1 MISLD
6 KVCSVKANVVF
17 FFRLYNPVYCTL
29 VKEMRLLK
37 QQRLPFQPS
46 SRNISI
52 SSETDSEK
60 EKRKGFF
67 LRRGQFVILSALFL
81 GAWEAGTAVM
91 FHRLALC
98 FEYLIGREIVILWG
112 NSFFFLYMHDCTPHD
127 AVQFNET
134 KIKLTFPSTQ
144 PIYLKWL
151 VKIFP
156 KHGKAFFLLRFLLS
170 RTCAFTQRKKMT

>member
-1 MISLD
+1 MSESIGFQKPHFRMISLD

-46 SRNISI
+46 SRNTSI

-67 LRRGQFVILSALFL
+67 FATRAVRHFICFVSRGVGSGNGCYVPQISAMFRVPHRTRNRYTL
-81 GAWEAGTAVM
+81 GELV
-91 FHRLALC
+91 
-98 FEYLIGREIVILWG
+98 
-112 NSFFFLYMHDCTPHD
+112 FFFIYARLYTARRCT
-127 AVQFNET
+127 V
-134 KIKLTFPSTQ
+134 
-144 PIYLKWL
+144 
-151 VKIFP
+151 
-156 KHGKAFFLLRFLLS
+156 
-170 RTCAFTQRKKMT
+170 